1 MIKNYV
7 LSVLGVVLLG
17 IVVDIIIPTGQI
29 NKYIKSVYSIFVV
42 MVLISPV
49 IKFFK
54 SGQDLKL
61 NYTEYEINEKL
72 LNYIY
77 SKQADETEVLIE
89 TILGREGF
97 SSVDIILCYS
107 IENKELIYNSCQV
120 NVENMSISSDK
131 QHINSYE
138 FIRNVVSEKTG
149 LKDEVIMVYGW

>member
-1 MIKNYV
+1 MSGYI
-7 LSVLGVVLLG
+7 LSILG
-17 IVVDIIIPTGQI
+17 IVVAGLLIEIIIPSGTI